1 MNQGQEPRVL
11 RSRKALLGV
20 ARGAVVCE
28 EVVEDAQLDE
38 LRARPVQK
46 AFQLVAV
53 RLASAS
59 ASVEL
64 PVRQSSLAAAHV
76 DVVRE
81 EDVEGVR
88 LGGWPLWL

>member
-1 MNQGQEPRVL
+1 MLV
-11 RSRKALLGV
+11 
-20 ARGAVVCE
+20 
-28 EVVEDAQLDE
+28 
-38 LRARPVQK
+38 
-46 AFQLVAV
+46 QLVAV

-59 ASVEL
+59 ASVER

-88 LGGWPLWL
+88 LGGWQEPRVLQVRIVLRGRKGGWCG

>member
-1 MNQGQEPRVL
+1 MLV
-11 RSRKALLGV
+11 
-20 ARGAVVCE
+20 
-28 EVVEDAQLDE
+28 
-38 LRARPVQK
+38 
-46 AFQLVAV
+46 QLVAV

-59 ASVEL
+59 ASVER

-88 LGGWPLWL
+88 LGGWQEPQVLQE